1 MAEARLYTVYKSEI
15 APALIKEFELENS
28 LAVPRIQKIIIN
40 VGVGEAV
47 SDRKRLDDVAN
58 NIAMITGQKP
68 VLTKARKSIS
78 NFKLREQM
86 PIGCKVTLRRSKMYE
101 FIDRFINLALPRT
114 RDFQGVSDKGFD
126 GRGNYTMGITEHS
139 IFPEIDTDKIEQLH
153 GMNITFVTSAPNDE
167 QAYKLLKSFGMPF
180 VKRNKN

>member
-1 MAEARLYTVYKSEI
+1 MAEARLYTQYKQEI
-15 APALIKEFELENS
+15 APKMLKDFDLGNVM
-28 LAVPRIQKIIIN
+28 AVPRIQKVIIN

-47 SDRKRLDDVAN
+47 SDRKRLDDVAAN
-58 NIAMITGQKP
+58 VALITGQKP

-78 NFKLREQM
+78 NFKLREGM

-101 FIDRFINLALPRT
+101 FIDRLVNLALPRT

-126 GRGNYTMGITEHS
+126 GRGNFTMGIKEHA
-139 IFPEIDTDKIEQLH
+139 IFPEIDSDKMDQIH
-153 GMNITFVTSAPNDE
+153 GLNITFVTTAQNDE
-167 QAYKLLKSFGMPF
+167 QAYALLKSFGMPF